1 MSGLHVIS
9 SVSAAHLNTGL
20 DTMLGTLQY
29 LGKGYDVEYNDPRGQ
44 HRLSQFR
51 EEDVR
56 PLR

>member
-1 MSGLHVIS
+1 
-9 SVSAAHLNTGL
+9 
-20 DTMLGTLQY
+20 MLGTLQY